1 MKTKAISLQKNLIYG
16 LTIGITLL
24 WLVATAVSGLIVHHE
39 LNEAFD
45 SAMQETA
52 QRILPL
58 AVLEITNR
66 EETNT
71 LQRVSSLNTRQEGF
85 NYLVRDRQGNTLLQS
100 IGADPS
106 VFDPRPIEGFSST
119 ATHRLY
125 GASAL
130 SGTLFMQ
137 IAEPLAHRREAAW
150 EAGSALLLPLLFL
163 IPVTLIGVWLFVH
176 FSLQSVQ
183 RYRRAIEARGVGDL
197 SVIFV
202 DKLPTE
208 IAPIAEAVNR
218 LIARLRHALET
229 ERSFTANSA
238 HELRTPLAT
247 ALAQAQRLC
256 RETPEG
262 PLSARAKQIEG
273 SLKHLSQLSEKL
285 LQLAKAEGGSLVSDP
300 PQDLAVL
307 LVHVVEEQRRAGNTR
322 VALISPPAGLVL
334 SAIDPDAFAILVRNL
349 IENAAKH
356 GSSGDAIEVI
366 LSHTGCLRVIN
377 AGPVVPAAELA
388 NLHRRFIRGAT
399 QAHGFGL
406 GLAIVRAIAEGVGA
420 KLTFA
425 SPATGR
431 NDGFEAS
438 VQFIMAAP

>member
-1 MKTKAISLQKNLIYG
+1 MKTKAISLQKNLVYG
-16 LTIGITLL
+16 LTIGLTLL
-24 WLVATAVSGLIVHHE
+24 WLIATAVSGLIVQHE

-52 QRILPL
+52 QRLLPL
-58 AVLEITNR
+58 AVLDIINR
-66 EETNT
+66 EDTNT

-100 IGADPS
+100 LGADPS
-106 VFDPRPIEGFSST
+106 MFNPRPIEGFSST

-150 EAGSALLLPLLFL
+150 EAGAALLLPLLFL
-163 IPVTLIGVWLFVH
+163 IPVTVLGVWLFVH
-176 FSLQSVQ
+176 VSLQSVR

-202 DKLPTE
+202 DKLPVE
-208 IAPIAEAVNR
+208 IAPVALAVNR
-218 LIARLRHALET
+218 LIERLRHALEA

-262 PLSARAKQIEG
+262 PLSVRANQIEG
-273 SLKHLSQLSEKL
+273 SLKELSQLSEKL
-285 LQLAKAEGGSLVSDP
+285 LQLAKAEGGGLMSDAP
-300 PQDLAVL
+300 KDLAVL
-307 LVHVVEEQRRAGNTR
+307 LAHVVEEQRRAGNTR
-322 VALISPPAGLVL
+322 IQLISPPAGLVL

-356 GSSGDAIEVI
+356 GARGSPIEVS
-366 LSHTGCLRVIN
+366 LSETACLRVIN
-377 AGPVVPAAELA
+377 AGPVVSAA
-388 NLHRRFIRGAT
+388 NLAILSRRFMRGTT
-399 QAHGFGL
+399 QVQGFGL
-406 GLAIVRAIAEGVGA
+406 GLAIVATITHGVGA
-420 KLTFA
+420 KLTLA

-431 NDGFEAS
+431 NEGFEAS
-438 VQFIMAAP
+438 VQFIMASP